1 MFKNNKMQYVI
12 RTCSS
17 ENVQE
22 LQNLLNEMAMNG
34 WELYSMNEVEAEDG
48 YKFNCIFMSEAKNET
63 GSDEG
68 DVINISTFKSQ
79 MEKMLSPKLS
89 PYESCVDIQSK
100 IKLQQQKISK
110 IKKELEGEPP
120 ASINRKKLND
130 KISAGLKELDDLKAE
145 LAKTTSP
152 DVMFARL
159 HEEKLTISLSEEL
172 LPYVDSEND
181 SEEETLL
188 AATVKTRLKLT
199 DELGYVMPKI
209 IFKDDEDL
217 NPYEFCIKVR
227 GFEVCRG
234 VVYPEHTMFFAENIH
249 FDKKPKNAIYDVDVV
264 TGEKIVWLNGK
275 ETKDF
280 WEQGLSG
287 SEYIARVLE
296 HAAVKYV
303 DELIDYSDVEKY
315 IDVVDG
321 VNSFLVDNIIPDII
335 SLADLR
341 YILTSLIREKVS
353 VKNIVYIFEKMND
366 FAVDAPKNEL
376 IKRIRLALGRQICKR
391 YLNSDGVLQVFELGE
406 KTMDEFIPDV
416 EDEEDDIIRIDSEFA
431 EKLTS
436 KLLKKAKQFDV
447 KSIKLV
453 VPLEFRHLF
462 FVLLS
467 NYLSDI
473 TVLAREEIGCNYPI
487 EVVAE
492 I

>member
-217 NPYEFCIKVR
+217 KIGR
-227 GFEVCRG
+227 ASCR
-234 VVYPEHTMFFAENIH
+234 E
-249 FDKKPKNAIYDVDVV
+249 
-264 TGEKIVWLNGK
+264 
-275 ETKDF
+275 
-280 WEQGLSG
+280 
-287 SEYIARVLE
+287 RV
-296 HAAVKYV
+296 
-303 DELIDYSDVEKY
+303 
-315 IDVVDG
+315 
-321 VNSFLVDNIIPDII
+321 
-335 SLADLR
+335 
-341 YILTSLIREKVS
+341 
-353 VKNIVYIFEKMND
+353 
-366 FAVDAPKNEL
+366 
-376 IKRIRLALGRQICKR
+376 
-391 YLNSDGVLQVFELGE
+391 
-406 KTMDEFIPDV
+406 
-416 EDEEDDIIRIDSEFA
+416 
-431 EKLTS
+431 
-436 KLLKKAKQFDV
+436 
-447 KSIKLV
+447 
-453 VPLEFRHLF
+453 
-462 FVLLS
+462 
-467 NYLSDI
+467 
-473 TVLAREEIGCNYPI
+473 
-487 EVVAE
+487 
-492 I
+492 